1 MDAIRSFVAIELSRS
16 IQQQLETLIGKL
28 KSPRTQAVR
37 WVPTANI
44 HLTIKFLGDV
54 SPKNMDLLKNMLKA
68 EVSQQHSFSLTIGG
82 LGAFPTV
89 KRPRVIWVRITAPPQ
104 LISLVHLVEAETSK
118 LGYANEDRPFS
129 AHLTLGRVSQNATP
143 EQVRQVAEALAGLTV
158 GQLGTTE
165 VREVILFKSELRPSG
180 AEYAPLFK
188 VPLRAAA
195 P

>member
-37 WVPTANI
+37 WVPTENI

-68 EVSQQHSFSLTIGG
+68 EVSRQHSFSLTIGG
-82 LGAFPTV
+82 MGAFPTA
-89 KRPRVIWVRITAPPQ
+89 KRPRVIWVGITAPPQ
-104 LISLVHLVEAETSK
+104 FISLVHLVEAECNK
-118 LGYANEDRPFS
+118 LGYANEERPFS
-129 AHLTLGRVSQNATP
+129 PHLTLGRVS
-143 EQVRQVAEALAGLTV
+143 QVRQVAEALAGLTV
-158 GQLGTTE
+158 GQLGTAE

-180 AEYAPLFK
+180 VEYAPLLK
-188 VPLRAAA
+188 VPLRAAV